1 MIMTNNMD
9 LTGQENIKAKR
20 PSFFWLFTEAGR
32 ALAETGISYPYR
44 KFFGNEQCGDG
55 HPILVLPGFLASDTS
70 TSYLRKYLD
79 DIGYVSY
86 GWKLGRNS
94 GKEDFLYDLEDT
106 LSEIYE
112 KHGEKVSII
121 GWSLGGV
128 YARQLSKMQTSM
140 VRQVITLASPFR
152 GISEAN
158 NVAWIY
164 NLITG
169 GKRVA
174 DVNHELIAD
183 LPKPAP
189 VPTTCIY
196 SKQDG
201 VVPWEYCMEEQED
214 SIHQN
219 IEVRGSHLGMAN
231 NPSVLKIITNRLQYK
246 RETWEYF
253 YPCNVVEDLL
263 LYPSF
268 R

>member
-1 MIMTNNMD
+1 
-9 LTGQENIKAKR
+9 
-20 PSFFWLFTEAGR
+20 
-32 ALAETGISYPYR
+32 
-44 KFFGNEQCGDG
+44 
-55 HPILVLPGFLASDTS
+55 
-70 TSYLRKYLD
+70 
-79 DIGYVSY
+79 
-86 GWKLGRNS
+86 
-94 GKEDFLYDLEDT
+94 
-106 LSEIYE
+106 
-112 KHGEKVSII
+112 
-121 GWSLGGV
+121 
-128 YARQLSKMQTSM
+128 M

-174 DVNHELIAD
+174 DVDPDLLLD
-183 LPKPAP
+183 LPKPTP
-189 VPTTCIY
+189 VPTTSIY

-201 VVPWEYCMEEQED
+201 VVPWEYCMEMEED

-231 NPSVLKIITNRLQYK
+231 NPSVLKIITNRLMHS
-246 RETWEYF
+246 RENWEYF
-253 YPCNVVEDLL
+253 YPDNVMEDLL

>member
-1 MIMTNNMD
+1 MSSME
-9 LTGQENIKAKR
+9 QENKKIKR
-20 PSFFWLFTEAGR
+20 PSLFWLITEAGR

-44 KFFGNEQCGDG
+44 KFFVDNECGDG
-55 HPILVLPGFLASDTS
+55 HPILVLPGFLASDMS

-79 DIGYVSY
+79 NMGYVSY
-86 GWKLGRNS
+86 GWNLGRNS
-94 GKEDFLYDLEDT
+94 GQEDALYELEKT
-106 LSEIYE
+106 LGDIYE
-112 KHGEKVSII
+112 KHGKKVSII

-128 YARQLSKMQTSM
+128 YARQLSKMQTNM

-174 DVNHELIAD
+174 DVDPQLLID
-183 LPKPAP
+183 LPKPTP
-189 VPTTCIY
+189 VPTTSIY

-201 VVPWEYCMEEQED
+201 VVPWEYCMEEVED

-246 RETWEYF
+246 RENWEYF
-253 YPCNVVEDLL
+253 YPGNVVEDLF

>member
-1 MIMTNNMD
+1 MSSIEE
-9 LTGQENIKAKR
+9 ENKIVTR
-20 PSFFWLFTEAGR
+20 PSLFWLFTEAGR
-32 ALAETGISYPYR
+32 ALVETGISYPYR
-44 KFFGNEQCGDG
+44 KFYGNGECGDG
-55 HPILVLPGFLASDTS
+55 HPVLVLPGFLASDTS

-79 DIGYVSY
+79 DLGYVSY
-86 GWKLGRNS
+86 GWNLGRNS
-94 GKEDFLYDLEDT
+94 GKEDALYELEKI
-106 LSEIYE
+106 LCEIYE
-112 KHGEKVSII
+112 KHEKKVSII

-128 YARQLSKMQTSM
+128 YARQLSKLQTSM

-174 DVNHELIAD
+174 DVDPKLLID
-183 LPKPAP
+183 LPKPTP
-189 VPTTCIY
+189 VPTTSIY

-201 VVPWEYCMEEQED
+201 VVPWEYCIEMEED

-231 NPSVLKIITNRLQYK
+231 NPSVLKIITNRLMYT

-253 YPCNVVEDLL
+253 YPQNVVEDLL